1 MTANPQ
7 PILDFIIHD
16 MNRSATV
23 EKAYGAYTHHEL
35 CFALL
40 RPKCTGY
47 ACFFTFHRLLSVFF
61 YNFSVIP

>member
-35 CFALL
+35 KMCIRDRY
-40 RPKCTGY
+40 RPSMEPVT
-47 ACFFTFHRLLSVFF
+47 RS
-61 YNFSVIP
+61 